1 MKIFK
6 IIFANGFVI
15 LLALVLTLACS
26 TEGVIQQVLGFSTQP
41 PVFIDCRPVSPTE
54 LVFRFSHPV
63 TVSSLNFDLGYEA
76 VVVEE
81 GTEVR
86 VAFSR
91 VPEEGRRITAD
102 IIVED
107 SGRNTLNVIVPF
119 RARNERMPKI
129 VFNELRL
136 DYSNPRIEFIEFY
149 VLEGGNL
156 GAMRLFIAHQSM
168 EIPFY
173 EFPPAE
179 VKTGDYIVL
188 HLRTRDDS
196 AVDETGD
203 NLALSGGDGARND
216 ARDLW
221 IPGNR
226 KLLHTPNGIWLMD
239 QDDNILDALLLSQ
252 TPASD
257 VSNRTFM
264 AAAEFLGKRNAWLP
278 VSGEAEAGWVPT
290 PSDAILS
297 AGTTATR
304 TLNRDESLP
313 HAPRGSNWYVTVT
326 SGQTPGTA
334 NNTRRYGQ

>member
-1 MKIFK
+1 MKVLK
-6 IIFANGFVI
+6 KI
-15 LLALVLTLACS
+15 LLLMLIFSFAIACS
-26 TEGVIQQVLGFSTQP
+26 TEGVIQQVLGFSTQA

-54 LVFRFSHPV
+54 LVFRFSHAV
-63 TVSSLNFDLGYEA
+63 TVSSLNFDPGYEA
-76 VVVEE
+76 EVIKE

-86 VAFSR
+86 VVFSR
-91 VPEEGRRITAD
+91 APEEGRRITAD

-107 SGRNTLNVIVPF
+107 SSRNTLNVIVPF
-119 RARNERMPKI
+119 RARNERMPRM

-168 EIPFY
+168 EIPFF
-173 EFPPAE
+173 EFPPIE
-179 VKTGDYIVL
+179 VETGDYIVL

-196 AVDETGD
+196 SVDETGD
-203 NLALSGGDGARND
+203 NIALSGGDGARND

-221 IPGNR
+221 VPGNR
-226 KLLHTPNGIWLMD
+226 KYLHTPNGLWLMD

-257 VSNRTFM
+257 GNNRVFM
-264 AAAEFLGKRNAWLP
+264 AAAEFLGKSNAWLP
-278 VSGEAEAGWVPT
+278 ASGEAEAGWVPT

-326 SGQTPGTA
+326 SGHSPGIK
-334 NNTRRYGQ
+334 NDTRRYGQ